1 MAKELRCL
9 ECGGALGWAGSQ
21 VSCRA
26 CGTVYT
32 AAGKPG
38 SKFGVLIARAFIGI
52 ILGTIGGVELS
63 RFILS
68 SDAERNASEAAVPGQ
83 NETP

>member
-32 AAGKPG
+32 MAGKPG
-38 SKFGVLIARAFIGI
+38 SKFGVLIAGR
-52 ILGTIGGVELS
+52 LL
-63 RFILS
+63 
-68 SDAERNASEAAVPGQ
+68 ASYLVPLEG
-83 NETP
+83 

>member
-9 ECGGALGWAGSQ
+9 ACGGALGWAGAQ
-21 VSCRA
+21 VSCRE

-32 AAGKPG
+32 MAGKPG
-38 SKFGVLIARAFIGI
+38 SKLFVLVAGVFVGI

-63 RFILS
+63 RFILT
-68 SDAERNASEAAVPGQ
+68 SDAERNVP
-83 NETP
+83 ETPIPAHE